1 MQRINHDLCVSALHV
16 DLDHDN
22 CLEVMVLRGALTAVR
37 GYAESFVAQ
46 PGVRHG
52 NLHIVPVEAE
62 AHGHSHRHD
71 HPNVRVHVHSRPVN

>member
-1 MQRINHDLCVSALHV
+1 MQRINHDLCISALHV

-22 CLEVMVLRGALTAVR
+22 CLEVIALRGALTAVWS
-37 GYAESFVAQ
+37 YAESFVAQ

-71 HPNVRVHVHSRPVN
+71 HPNVRVHVHSRPAN